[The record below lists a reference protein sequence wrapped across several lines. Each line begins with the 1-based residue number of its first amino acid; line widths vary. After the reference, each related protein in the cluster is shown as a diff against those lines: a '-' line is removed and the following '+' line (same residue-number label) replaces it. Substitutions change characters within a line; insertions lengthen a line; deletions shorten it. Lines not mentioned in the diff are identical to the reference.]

1 MINRGDKMHSLLT
14 HIQVKTSMIVSPYH
28 GSFLQDRR
36 CLIHTPCLWNNR
48 VPTHSQAPSIPL
60 GYFWHNEKKQTPAF
74 IYQVG
79 YNEVKV
85 FFLHLMVVRVVL
97 ESRLVNELIY
107 SVVQNYVSHK
117 SLRVSLLKAA
127 KETPMLSRAAQKG
140 VSTWVVEQ
148 LSHVITALA
157 VSVTPIT

>member
-36 CLIHTPCLWNNR
+36 CLIHTPGLWNNR

-79 YNEVKV
+79 YNEV
-85 FFLHLMVVRVVL
+85 FFLHLMVVSVMLENRV
-97 ESRLVNELIY
+97 VNELCVIIKHSCNVNSIGCAKLRFPQVFASL
-107 SVVQNYVSHK
+107 SVESREGDAN
-117 SLRVSLLKAA
+117 A
-127 KETPMLSRAAQKG
+127 KQSCSKG
-140 VSTWVVEQ
+140 C
-148 LSHVITALA
+148 
-157 VSVTPIT
+157 